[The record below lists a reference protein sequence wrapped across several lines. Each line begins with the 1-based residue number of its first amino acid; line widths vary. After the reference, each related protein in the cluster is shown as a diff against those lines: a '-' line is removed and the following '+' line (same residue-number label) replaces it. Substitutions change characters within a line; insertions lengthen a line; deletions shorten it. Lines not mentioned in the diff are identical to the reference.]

1 MNLNIGLYL
10 IIYIIIINII
20 SFYVMK
26 SDKTKAKRG
35 QRRISERS
43 IFTFALFL
51 GATGVYAG
59 MYKFRHKT
67 KHFKFVI
74 FVPVLIILNILSVYY
89 IITLLY

>member
-1 MNLNIGLYL
+1 
-10 IIYIIIINII
+10 
-20 SFYVMK
+20 MK
-26 SDKTKAKRG
+26 SDKNKAIKG
-35 QRRISERS
+35 QRRTSERS

-74 FVPVLIILNILSVYY
+74 FVPVLIVLNILCVFY
-89 IITLLY
+89 IATLL